1 MKKSIARKI
10 EQLLASIVTSNARHE
25 STSHQAAEHDP
36 EEEHFEKNPDRSYN
50 IKLPARLAALLRPK
64 RNPGFR

>member
-1 MKKSIARKI
+1 MKKSVARKI
-10 EQLLASIVTSNARHE
+10 EQLLASIVTSNAWQE
-25 STSHQAAEHDP
+25 STSHPTSGHDM
-36 EEEHFEKNPDRSYN
+36 EEEHFEKNPDRPYN